1 LKLTVLIPLLLLL
14 AAVLFVNA
22 RRRAAAERRAT
33 EAAQARARAARRP
46 QAPAVSNNVK
56 GVTASQ
62 TIQPLRNAGG
72 STGRGGAGG
81 DDERAA

>member
-1 LKLTVLIPLLLLL
+1 MKLTVLIPLLLLL

-22 RRRAAAERRAT
+22 RRRAAQRREAQ
-33 EAAQARARAARRP
+33 AAQARARAARRQQVP
-46 QAPAVSNNVK
+46 TVSSNLK

-62 TIQPLRNAGG
+62 TIQPLRSAGAAGG
-72 STGRGGAGG
+72 RDGSKG